1 LPRSLVLRVVEVA
14 IEDGEE
20 MALQSLKSA
29 CPLMPVS
36 APRFYPILT
45 VDPDTVEDE
54 EQLGSKPKFWFRHEG
69 RRWLFKEVRPNTGE
83 HWAEKVAS
91 ELAVLLQVPAA
102 KVELAQCLGRRGCA
116 VQSFIT
122 ERRREVLVHG
132 NELLAGAVTGYDMSK
147 RFRQSDHTLANII
160 RAVESVFDPGPP
172 RLQAAEQLCG
182 YLTLDAL
189 IGNTDRH
196 HENWGLILSVMGWDN
211 DYRQVMLHVAPSFDH
226 ASSLGR
232 ELLDDERERRL
243 KELSVHRYIKK
254 GRGGIFGKVS
264 DKHGLSPLE
273 VVLRAREYYPSLLV
287 RWWQRLEELD
297 ELHIRQIV
305 EQVPPDWMSQ
315 PARDFALAALSASQ
329 QELLASP
336 PP

>member
-1 LPRSLVLRVVEVA
+1 
-14 IEDGEE
+14 
-20 MALQSLKSA
+20 
-29 CPLMPVS
+29 MPDS
-36 APRFYPILT
+36 APSFYPILT
-45 VDPDTVEDE
+45 VDPNAVEDE

-83 HWAEKVAS
+83 HWAEKVAA

-102 KVELAQCLGRRGCA
+102 KVELAECLGRRGCA

-132 NELLAGAVTGYDMSK
+132 NELLAGAVTGYDMTK

-160 RAVESVFDPGPP
+160 RAVESVFDLGPS
-172 RLQAAEQLCG
+172 RMEAAEQLCG

-196 HENWGLILSVMGWDN
+196 HENWGLILTVMAWDKG
-211 DYRQVMLHVAPSFDH
+211 YRQVMPHVAPSFDH

-232 ELLDDERERRL
+232 ELLDEERERRL
-243 KELSVHRYIKK
+243 KEQTVRRYIKK
-254 GRGGIFGKVS
+254 ARGGIFGKVS

-273 VVLRAREYYPSLLV
+273 VVLRAREYYPALFL
-287 RWWQRLEELD
+287 RWWQRLAELD
-297 ELHIRQIV
+297 ELRMRQIV
-305 EQVPPDWMSQ
+305 EQVPLDWMSQ
-315 PARDFALAALSASQ
+315 TARDFALAALYASRH
-329 QELLASP
+329 ELLTSQP
-336 PP
+336 P